1 MEEFHLKRRGTNNDD
16 GETTTAHLW
25 IHVQIQQKH
34 LNILLRNRTKESA
47 KSITEMTKDKPWI
60 KTFEELGGGITYS
73 NVKARNADERLL
85 ETCIQIP
92 YSFFLNTPSHHV
104 ENGE

>member
-1 MEEFHLKRRGTNNDD
+1 
-16 GETTTAHLW
+16 
-25 IHVQIQQKH
+25 
-34 LNILLRNRTKESA
+34 
-47 KSITEMTKDKPWI
+47 MTKDKPWI